1 MNVAV
6 GIFMA
11 VFGLAFAIF
20 APRFSR
26 AGAASSK
33 EMFGTTGGKPMQI
46 WNRTVFVVVGLALA
60 AFGILYAASVVG

>member
-11 VFGLAFAIF
+11 VFGLSFAIF

-26 AGAASSK
+26 ASAASSK
-33 EMFGTTGGKPMQI
+33 ELFGTSGGRPMYI
-46 WNRTVFVVVGLALA
+46 WNRTVFVVVGLILA
-60 AFGILYAASVVG
+60 AFGILYAAGVVG